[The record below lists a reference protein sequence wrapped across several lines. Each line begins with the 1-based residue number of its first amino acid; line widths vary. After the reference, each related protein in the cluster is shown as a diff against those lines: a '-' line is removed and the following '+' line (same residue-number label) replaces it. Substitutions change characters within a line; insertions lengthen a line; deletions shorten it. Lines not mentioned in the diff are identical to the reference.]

1 MLKPND
7 FEMPVLIRLLGGLLT
22 TVAGQIFSALG
33 LSVISYAGIKVIQGQ
48 FVSYISSSMNNVP
61 PEVLQIFYLA
71 GGGVALNWIFG
82 ATSFALGLSAVSKV
96 GSIFKAK

>member
-1 MLKPND
+1 
-7 FEMPVLIRLLGGLLT
+7 MPVLIRLLGGLLT

-48 FVSYISSSMNNVP
+48 FVGYISSSMNNVP

-82 ATSFALGLSAVSKV
+82 ATSFALSLSAVSKI
-96 GSIFKAK
+96 GSIFKSK